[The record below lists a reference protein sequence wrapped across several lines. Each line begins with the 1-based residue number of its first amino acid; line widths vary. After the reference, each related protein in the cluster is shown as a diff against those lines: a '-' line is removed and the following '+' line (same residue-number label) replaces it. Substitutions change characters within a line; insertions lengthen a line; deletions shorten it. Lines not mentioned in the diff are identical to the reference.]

1 MQAVRRYSALGQIQT
16 RVLPVG
22 SRSFTASYGYA
33 AGSSRSPPQSPRG
46 PRRRRLLDGVPARTR
61 NAPPHRAA
69 RRTGCKTAPRP
80 RPGRRN
86 LNRCAID
93 LPDVWHAAAN
103 GTHEVRFVRGHLKI
117 HGTRNY
123 VAHFSIHLRLHH
135 WPSTTAHT
143 RTASATPFSACSPRS
158 SNRTPADVR
167 ASERTVSDTST
178 SPGAESP
185 LMREA
190 ILTAPPYTL
199 LSSRMTSPA
208 WRPRWMGR
216 AASSPARP
224 QARAASIACR
234 AEVKTARTPSPSSLP
249 SIAVPACS

>member
-143 RTASATPFSACSPRS
+143 RTFSPTPFSACSPRS

-167 ASERTVSDTST
+167 ARPRTVSETRT
-178 SPGAESP
+178 SPGAERP
-185 LMREA
+185 LIREA
-190 ILTAPPYTL
+190 MFTAPP
-199 LSSRMTSPA
+199 
-208 WRPRWMGR
+208 
-216 AASSPARP
+216 
-224 QARAASIACR
+224 
-234 AEVKTARTPSPSSLP
+234 
-249 SIAVPACS
+249 

>member
-61 NAPPHRAA
+61 TRRLIERRGALAA
-69 RRTGCKTAPRP
+69 KPRP
-80 RPGRRN
+80 RPRRGRRN
-86 LNRCAID
+86 LNRCGID

-135 WPSTTAHT
+135 SFSRTAHT
-143 RTASATPFSACSPRS
+143 RTVSPTPFSACSPRS
-158 SNRTPADVR
+158 SNRTPELVR

-178 SPGAESP
+178 SPGADSP
-185 LMREA
+185 LIREA
-190 ILTAPPYTL
+190 TLTAPP
-199 LSSRMTSPA
+199 
-208 WRPRWMGR
+208 
-216 AASSPARP
+216 
-224 QARAASIACR
+224 
-234 AEVKTARTPSPSSLP
+234 
-249 SIAVPACS
+249 